1 MVNAVYG
8 VVFPVGT
15 LDEDLCDELD
25 YIHKWDLLGAY
36 AHPLTHSKCDELTKD
51 VVLFTIRTK
60 ISKLTLC
67 EKHMREAVI
76 ATTETGIE
84 ARRVG
89 LTYG

>member
-1 MVNAVYG
+1 MQITIAPADPFKG
-8 VVFPVGT
+8 
-15 LDEDLCDELD
+15 CDE
-25 YIHKWDLLGAY
+25 
-36 AHPLTHSKCDELTKD
+36 CLTKD

-89 LTYG
+89 LTHGKSLPHG